1 MGPVRSRRMC
11 HSAYSFATVTCGI
24 LSFVQSRILTIAGV
38 IVWLM
43 VAVPVLVQAPRTS
56 LMAEWAVAYVL
67 FLALFLIDLR
77 RPRLWMLGAQ
87 AACVIVVVA
96 LLCDGFEGTLLV
108 LIAMQLGS
116 RVGRRAGLTWI
127 AVQTLLLAAAVAF
140 HWNAFSAFLITPPYL
155 GFQILAFFTF
165 QVLDREARVSER
177 LRIAHE
183 LHDSLGHHLTAL
195 ALNLE
200 SALLRANG
208 EAKDDVQKAQALTRS
223 LLADVRA
230 IVAAQDSEID
240 LVEAL
245 CDLASHVPQ
254 PNVHLQLDSLEG
266 VRSPHVILR
275 CTQEIITNAAKHS
288 GAKNL
293 WIAIERVGNGVK
305 IRARDDGG
313 GTAGTADGFGIRGM
327 RSRVEEAG
335 GELTIM
341 NEPGRGFAVIAVL
354 P

>member
-1 MGPVRSRRMC
+1 M
-11 HSAYSFATVTCGI
+11 
-24 LSFVQSRILTIAGV
+24 QSRLLTIAGL

-43 VAVPVLVQAPRTS
+43 VGVPVLVQAGAISPA
-56 LMAEWAVAYVL
+56 LMASWGVAYVL
-67 FLALFLIDLR
+67 FAILFLIDIR
-77 RPRLWMLGAQ
+77 SPRLWLLGLQ
-87 AACVIVVVA
+87 AACVVVTVL

-116 RVGRRAGLTWI
+116 RVSRRTGLTWI
-127 AVQTLLLAAAVAF
+127 AVQMMLLATAISI
-140 HWNAFSAFLITPPYL
+140 HWNGRAAFLLVPPYL

-200 SALLRANG
+200 SAVIRTDG
-208 EAKDDVQKAQALTRS
+208 EAKADVQKAQSLTRS

-230 IVAAQDSEID
+230 IVAAQETEID
-240 LVEAL
+240 LAEAL

-254 PNVHLQLDSLEG
+254 PYVHLQFDSLEG

-275 CTQEIITNAAKHS
+275 CAQEIITNAAKHS

-293 WIAIERVGNGVK
+293 WIAIERVGDGVQ

-327 RSRVEEAG
+327 RTRVEEAG
-335 GELTIM
+335 GELTII